1 MRRILGLDYGTKTVG
16 VALSDELR
24 ITAQPL
30 ETITR
35 KDANKLRKTYA
46 RIEELVKEYDIEKI
60 VLGLPKNMNNTVGE
74 RGEDTLS
81 FRDALVRRTGLEVIL
96 WDERL
101 TTVASEK
108 VLMESGVRR
117 ENRKKVIDQI
127 AASMILQG
135 YLDSLQEEQTMSK
148 TDNKILFL
156 DEDGSEIEFRVI
168 EQTTIAGHTYLLVED
183 CEASSEDE
191 SVVLIMKEVQLED
204 DYVSYEI
211 VEDDK
216 ELDMISDIFNALLD
230 GLEVSL

>member
-1 MRRILGLDYGTKTVG
+1 
-16 VALSDELR
+16 
-24 ITAQPL
+24 
-30 ETITR
+30 
-35 KDANKLRKTYA
+35 
-46 RIEELVKEYDIEKI
+46 
-60 VLGLPKNMNNTVGE
+60 
-74 RGEDTLS
+74 
-81 FRDALVRRTGLEVIL
+81 
-96 WDERL
+96 
-101 TTVASEK
+101 
-108 VLMESGVRR
+108 
-117 ENRKKVIDQI
+117 
-127 AASMILQG
+127 
-135 YLDSLQEEQTMSK
+135 MSK

-168 EQTTIAGHTYLLVED
+168 EQTTIAGHIYLLVED

>member
-1 MRRILGLDYGTKTVG
+1 
-16 VALSDELR
+16 
-24 ITAQPL
+24 
-30 ETITR
+30 
-35 KDANKLRKTYA
+35 
-46 RIEELVKEYDIEKI
+46 
-60 VLGLPKNMNNTVGE
+60 
-74 RGEDTLS
+74 
-81 FRDALVRRTGLEVIL
+81 
-96 WDERL
+96 
-101 TTVASEK
+101 
-108 VLMESGVRR
+108 
-117 ENRKKVIDQI
+117 
-127 AASMILQG
+127 
-135 YLDSLQEEQTMSK
+135 MSK

-191 SVVLIMKEVQLED
+191 SVVLIMKEVQLD

>member
-1 MRRILGLDYGTKTVG
+1 
-16 VALSDELR
+16 
-24 ITAQPL
+24 
-30 ETITR
+30 
-35 KDANKLRKTYA
+35 
-46 RIEELVKEYDIEKI
+46 
-60 VLGLPKNMNNTVGE
+60 
-74 RGEDTLS
+74 
-81 FRDALVRRTGLEVIL
+81 
-96 WDERL
+96 
-101 TTVASEK
+101 
-108 VLMESGVRR
+108 
-117 ENRKKVIDQI
+117 
-127 AASMILQG
+127 
-135 YLDSLQEEQTMSK
+135 MSK

-183 CEASSEDE
+183 SEASSEDE

>member
-1 MRRILGLDYGTKTVG
+1 
-16 VALSDELR
+16 
-24 ITAQPL
+24 
-30 ETITR
+30 
-35 KDANKLRKTYA
+35 
-46 RIEELVKEYDIEKI
+46 
-60 VLGLPKNMNNTVGE
+60 
-74 RGEDTLS
+74 
-81 FRDALVRRTGLEVIL
+81 
-96 WDERL
+96 
-101 TTVASEK
+101 
-108 VLMESGVRR
+108 
-117 ENRKKVIDQI
+117 
-127 AASMILQG
+127 
-135 YLDSLQEEQTMSK
+135 MSK

-168 EQTTIAGHTYLLVED
+168 EQTTIAGHAYLLVED

>member
-1 MRRILGLDYGTKTVG
+1 
-16 VALSDELR
+16 
-24 ITAQPL
+24 
-30 ETITR
+30 
-35 KDANKLRKTYA
+35 
-46 RIEELVKEYDIEKI
+46 
-60 VLGLPKNMNNTVGE
+60 
-74 RGEDTLS
+74 
-81 FRDALVRRTGLEVIL
+81 
-96 WDERL
+96 
-101 TTVASEK
+101 
-108 VLMESGVRR
+108 
-117 ENRKKVIDQI
+117 
-127 AASMILQG
+127 
-135 YLDSLQEEQTMSK
+135 MSK

-168 EQTTIAGHTYLLVED
+168 ERTTIAGHTYLLVED

>member
-135 YLDSLQEEQTMSK
+135 YLDSLQEEQTLSK

>member
-1 MRRILGLDYGTKTVG
+1 
-16 VALSDELR
+16 
-24 ITAQPL
+24 
-30 ETITR
+30 
-35 KDANKLRKTYA
+35 
-46 RIEELVKEYDIEKI
+46 
-60 VLGLPKNMNNTVGE
+60 
-74 RGEDTLS
+74 
-81 FRDALVRRTGLEVIL
+81 
-96 WDERL
+96 
-101 TTVASEK
+101 
-108 VLMESGVRR
+108 
-117 ENRKKVIDQI
+117 
-127 AASMILQG
+127 
-135 YLDSLQEEQTMSK
+135 MSK

-168 EQTTIAGHTYLLVED
+168 EQTTIAGHTYLFVED